1 MAEGKKITPQERYDA
16 ANTRKI
22 SFKFNLKTD
31 ADILA
36 ELDRQ
41 PNKQGYIKQL
51 IRNDIKTK

>member
-1 MAEGKKITPQERYDA
+1 MAEDKKITPQQRYDA
-16 ANTRKI
+16 ANTQKI
-22 SFKFNLKTD
+22 TLKLNHKTD